1 MLELPLF
8 FIIYILFFCSTIGY
22 GLMFFNI
29 TNIKLSDDSIAIYS
43 LFGLIFLT
51 FISYFTI
58 LFLPHDIYFNLTLH
72 LIGIVS
78 FYKKKKNIQL
88 LKYNVFDY
96 TNNLHRINYLKKS

>member
-1 MLELPLF
+1 MLELPIF

-29 TNIKLSDDSIAIYS
+29 TNIKLSHDSIAIYS

-72 LIGIVS
+72 LIGIFI
-78 FYKKKKNIQL
+78 FYKKKRYSITQ
-88 LKYNVFDY
+88 
-96 TNNLHRINYLKKS
+96 I